1 MIQKAVKMEYG
12 TKATEVINLR
22 SFSKL
27 MNAFDTP
34 DEGEGRDGV
43 IKEPH
48 FQPLPSAS
56 V

>member
-27 MNAFDTP
+27 INAFDTP
-34 DEGEGRDGV
+34 DEGEG
-43 IKEPH
+43 
-48 FQPLPSAS
+48 
-56 V
+56 